1 MLYLVIIFLSAFLLF
16 QVQPLIAKLILP
28 LFGGGAAIWTACL
41 LFFQA
46 FLLLGYLYA
55 HCLTQLKNR
64 RSQAIIH
71 SSLLLLSLSVIP
83 IGLSEFVLNES
94 TRFDVNS
101 PLIDIL
107 FLLMASVG
115 LPYFLLSSTGPLVQR
130 WLSYMDIG
138 SLPYKLYSL
147 SNIGSLLALLSYPFI
162 FEPQFSLHNQLLY
175 WSIGYGA
182 FVLIISLLCLR
193 LANAL

>member
-55 HCLTQLKNR
+55 HFLTQLKNLR
-64 RSQAIIH
+64 AQVIIH
-71 SSLLLLSLSVIP
+71 SMLLILSLSVLP
-83 IGLSEFVLNES
+83 IALGELQLSAEIGAGDEVS
-94 TRFDVNS
+94 S
-101 PLIDIL
+101 PLFDIL
-107 FLLMASVG
+107 WLLVISVG

-138 SLPYKLYSL
+138 SLPISC
-147 SNIGSLLALLSYPFI
+147 I
-162 FEPQFSLHNQLLY
+162 HC
-175 WSIGYGA
+175 
-182 FVLIISLLCLR
+182 LIPAR
-193 LANAL
+193 Y